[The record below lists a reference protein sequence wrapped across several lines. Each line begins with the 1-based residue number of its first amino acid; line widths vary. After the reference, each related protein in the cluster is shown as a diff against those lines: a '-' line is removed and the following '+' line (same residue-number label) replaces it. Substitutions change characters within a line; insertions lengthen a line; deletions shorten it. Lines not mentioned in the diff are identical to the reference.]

1 MYACSKSYHV
11 FWLLIRWVY
20 ISVRKGS
27 YKFISL
33 YYLCFFLL
41 KLVINHSYY
50 SVDGLSWVV
59 RLDDVFMYVEALPN
73 IRV

>member
-1 MYACSKSYHV
+1 M
-11 FWLLIRWVY
+11 
-20 ISVRKGS
+20 RKGS
-27 YKFISL
+27 YEFISL
-33 YYLCFFLL
+33 YYLCVFFLL

-50 SVDGLSWVV
+50 GVDGLSWVV